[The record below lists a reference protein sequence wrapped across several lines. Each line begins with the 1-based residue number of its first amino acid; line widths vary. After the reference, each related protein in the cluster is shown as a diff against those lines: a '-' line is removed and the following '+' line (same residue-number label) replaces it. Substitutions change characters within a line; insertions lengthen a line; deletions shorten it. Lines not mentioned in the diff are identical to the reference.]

1 MWKGRSQTPS
11 FLFLCNLP
19 RGSAINGLTQYVA
32 SWELALNLVCSV
44 MAKVYLHT
52 TLQALLLSLVLE
64 LLYRVVALLGG
75 CQYHHLGTFESKLDD
90 NLLSWSYRIENLR
103 SRHERQNV

>member
-1 MWKGRSQTPS
+1 MWKVRSQTPS
-11 FLFLCNLP
+11 FLFLCSFP
-19 RGSAINGLTQYVA
+19 RGSAMNGLTQYVA

-44 MAKVYLHT
+44 MAKC
-52 TLQALLLSLVLE
+52 
-64 LLYRVVALLGG
+64 VVALLGG
-75 CQYHHLGTFESKLDD
+75 CQYHHLGTFESELDD